1 MASDVPAV
9 VCGDPKRLQ
18 QSLANLLNDA
28 IKFTSAGRVSL
39 LVSREGTGA
48 DEWLVLEV
56 TDTGIGI
63 DVPKIKQ
70 VFEAFTQADASL
82 IRQYGGTGL
91 GLSITRALVQLMGGT
106 VDAENAA
113 GRGSIFVRACLCC
126 ALRCQPPTRQALSP
140 LKARVAE
147 ASAQEDAY
155 APAHLGQSVLL
166 AEDNEVNVYL
176 AKAMLEGQGL
186 QIDVAN
192 NGLTALDLAHSRRF
206 AMIFMDVQMP
216 GVNGLSVTRELRR
229 FEAESGRSRIPIIA
243 LTANAY
249 DADIESS
256 IAAGCDLHIGKP
268 FTKPQLVEALFRF
281 VPVA

>member
-113 GRGSIFVRACLCC
+113 GRGSIFVCACLCC

-140 LKARVAE
+140 LR
-147 ASAQEDAY
+147 
-155 APAHLGQSVLL
+155 
-166 AEDNEVNVYL
+166 
-176 AKAMLEGQGL
+176 QGL
-186 QIDVAN
+186 
-192 NGLTALDLAHSRRF
+192 LK
-206 AMIFMDVQMP
+206 
-216 GVNGLSVTRELRR
+216 LRR
-229 FEAESGRSRIPIIA
+229 KRMRTRQHTWVSRFCWPK
-243 LTANAY
+243 T
-249 DADIESS
+249 
-256 IAAGCDLHIGKP
+256 
-268 FTKPQLVEALFRF
+268 TR
-281 VPVA
+281 